1 MQSVL
6 DSLCRCFGE
15 PVNLRPGDLDHHL
28 ANTPA
33 TTNHSTTAGST
44 PLTPHAPAPAT
55 PDAKRR
61 TKNMKLQEEQW
72 DALFDCNAATANA
85 VHCVGG
91 GNGGAHSDSTASGKP
106 PAAPRREDLSL
117 EQAQAVAKAKLAANG
132 NNSPNTTAQSSS
144 QQPYYHQQQQQ
155 QHPSSSSHRHP
166 NTPTQPRRKR
176 ASPEDIFRS
185 KKNTHPNG
193 NNTHNGGTSTPHRP
207 KDAFSRFLT
216 NNPVLANSLCFA
228 TPVRDPADEE
238 PETAPDNNSVVSDT
252 NTLNTAEDTI
262 TSTLYYE
269 QVKLAGLKQKN
280 PPMPLFGAYEV
291 KPSDDIRKVVTCESY
306 SSAKMKDW
314 VLQNPEMLRVDPM
327 ESHRHRSSSNKQS
340 SSKPKKNNKSKRLS
354 GAAAAAVD
362 EDEIPPDMVNSSSE
376 STGRSV

>member
-1 MQSVL
+1 MKSVL

-15 PVNLRPGDLDHHL
+15 PSLRPGDMEHL
-28 ANTPA
+28 ADTPA
-33 TTNHSTTAGST
+33 VQQPQTPGSQ
-44 PLTPHAPAPAT
+44 PAPAT

-72 DALFDCNAATANA
+72 DALFDCNAATTNA

-91 GNGGAHSDSTASGKP
+91 GTVAAEPTSSGKH
-106 PAAPRREDLSL
+106 ASRREDLTL

-132 NNSPNTTAQSSS
+132 NATAPPPPQQNSQ
-144 QQPYYHQQQQQ
+144 Y
-155 QHPSSSSHRHP
+155 R
-166 NTPTQPRRKR
+166 TPTQPKRKR
-176 ASPEDIFRS
+176 TTPEDIFRS
-185 KKNTHPNG
+185 KKNPNSG
-193 NNTHNGGTSTPHRP
+193 HNNSNGSAANPRP

-228 TPVRDPADEE
+228 TPIRDPADEE
-238 PETAPDNNSVVSDT
+238 ADVPDSNSVVSDT

-280 PPMPLFGAYEV
+280 PPMPLFNAYEV
-291 KPSDDIRKVVTCESY
+291 KASDDIRKVVTCESY

-327 ESHRHRSSSNKQS
+327 ESHQQFGKSKVTP
-340 SSKPKKNNKSKRLS
+340 SSKPMKKKNSKRLS
-354 GAAAAAVD
+354 GTTPAPVD